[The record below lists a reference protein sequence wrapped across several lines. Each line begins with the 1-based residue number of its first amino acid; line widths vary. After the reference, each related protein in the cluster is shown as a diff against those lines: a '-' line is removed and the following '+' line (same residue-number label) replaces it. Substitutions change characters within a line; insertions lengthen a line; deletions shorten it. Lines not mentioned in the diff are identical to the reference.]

1 MDSPHDTHIPRS
13 PPPSPPPQVQSAHRR
28 GGGATGAAEGGDGDA
43 IDAILSEARSH
54 LERLEAQRKLFAQ
67 VGERGSLVWI
77 DGCS

>member
-1 MDSPHDTHIPRS
+1 M
-13 PPPSPPPQVQSAHRR
+13 QSAHRR

-67 VGERGSLVWI
+67 VGERGSL
-77 DGCS
+77 GCVAACVD